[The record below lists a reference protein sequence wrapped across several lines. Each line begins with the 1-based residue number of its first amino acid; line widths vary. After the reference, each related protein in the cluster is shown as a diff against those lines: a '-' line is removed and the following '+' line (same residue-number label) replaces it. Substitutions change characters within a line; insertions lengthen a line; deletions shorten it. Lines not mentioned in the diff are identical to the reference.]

1 MLDCHDFCTAEYKAV
16 LAGPR
21 GAEALIDEHR
31 AGISKR
37 QKLEQA
43 AKARRCS
50 PLPNRFFR
58 MLSVAVA
65 CAECQFEVFE
75 QFNVGIGAML
85 LFTA

>member
-1 MLDCHDFCTAEYKAV
+1 MLE
-16 LAGPR
+16 GPR

-50 PLPNRFFR
+50 LAALCTAFR
-58 MLSVAVA
+58 MLSMA
-65 CAECQFEVFE
+65 
-75 QFNVGIGAML
+75 
-85 LFTA
+85 FTSARCHVLK